1 MPPNNHLAA
10 LEAQALAN
18 TRLITTLSH
27 RNSALR
33 TEQEQ
38 QDRLIARFHA
48 EMGSLED
55 LESSRG
61 QDDKFENDSI
71 PPSSRK
77 DNAASFSDVER
88 NPISTSTSTSRQDL
102 DLSTHPFPTS
112 GHVPT
117 LFYITARTAPA
128 LRLSFVVQGMGGE
141 AMEFPIR
148 ATELAFLLER
158 ALERQ
163 RWSAENVRYAVLG
176 FLEVGLV
183 RVDRGGVEVGV
194 GRQSR

>member
-48 EMGSLED
+48 EMGSLEA

-61 QDDKFENDSI
+61 QNVEGKNDTSV
-71 PPSSRK
+71 S
-77 DNAASFSDVER
+77 NHSDVVAR
-88 NPISTSTSTSRQDL
+88 SPISTSTSTSIVQQDF
-102 DLSTHPFPTS
+102 DLSTHPFPQPS
-112 GHVPT
+112 HVPT
-117 LFYITARTAPA
+117 PFYITARAAPA
-128 LRLSFVVQGMGGE
+128 LRLSFVVQGMVGE
-141 AMEFPIR
+141 TLDFPIL

-163 RWSAENVRYAVLG
+163 RWGAENVRYAVLG

-183 RVDRGGVEVGV
+183 RVERGGVEVGV
-194 GRQSR
+194 GRLSR

>member
-55 LESSRG
+55 LESSG
-61 QDDKFENDSI
+61 ENDST
-71 PPSSRK
+71 PTLPRK
-77 DNAASFSDVER
+77 DNAPSLSSVIER

-102 DLSTHPFPTS
+102 DLSTHPIPQPS
-112 GHVPT
+112 HVPT
-117 LFYITARTAPA
+117 PFYITARAAPA

-141 AMEFPIR
+141 TLDFPIR

-183 RVDRGGVEVGV
+183 RVERGGVEVGV
-194 GRQSR
+194 GRLSR